1 MVDIFLDKTLSV
13 AVDIASRNV
22 GKNLKL
28 LAFLGQLENALAAE
42 VIDLERVLKRVI
54 KVDASGAVD
63 DDVAVLNE
71 EVAVMI

>member
-1 MVDIFLDKTLSV
+1 LVNIFLDKTLSV

>member
-1 MVDIFLDKTLSV
+1 LVDIFLDKTLSV